1 MAGYG
6 GLFWR
11 GPRSFLGGTILAG
24 GGRSGPEVMGQAAP
38 WLAYVGR
45 HDGSGDYST
54 LLFLDGPQNPRYPV
68 KWFVRNTPYACASF
82 AFAFDEELTLP
93 AGEQLTLAYR
103 IVIADGAWTAE
114 QADAYAQQ
122 WQAAGG
128 PR

>member
-1 MAGYG
+1 
-6 GLFWR
+6 
-11 GPRSFLGGTILAG
+11 
-24 GGRSGPEVMGQAAP
+24 
-38 WLAYVGR
+38 
-45 HDGSGDYST
+45 
-54 LLFLDGPQNPRYPV
+54 V

-114 QADAYAQQ
+114 RADASAQQ

-128 PR
+128 NARQLQSQRHVAGTAARRVEEESPNTRPRDRP